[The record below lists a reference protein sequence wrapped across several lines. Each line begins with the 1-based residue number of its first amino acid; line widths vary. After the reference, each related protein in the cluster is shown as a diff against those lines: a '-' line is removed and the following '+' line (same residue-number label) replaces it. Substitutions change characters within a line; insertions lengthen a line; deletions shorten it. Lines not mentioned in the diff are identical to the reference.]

1 LEKIRS
7 NHRDIDR
14 CMTDMLA
21 SWLQGQ
27 TTPSWKALVDGLAS
41 QSMNEKD
48 VATKVAMK
56 HDMSQES
63 AQSCQEV
70 THSEVNDTVLGKP

>member
-1 LEKIRS
+1 VVNWFQLGIALRLECSTLEKIRS

-27 TTPSWKALVDGLAS
+27 TTPSWRALVDGLAS
-41 QSMNEKD
+41 QSVNEKD
-48 VATKVAMK
+48 AAMKVAMK
-56 HDMSQES
+56 H
-63 AQSCQEV
+63 
-70 THSEVNDTVLGKP
+70 GKDSTLC

>member
-1 LEKIRS
+1 MVNWFQLGIALGLECSTLEKIRS

-41 QSMNEKD
+41 QSVNEKD
-48 VATKVAMK
+48 VAMKVAMK
-56 HDMSQES
+56 H
-63 AQSCQEV
+63 
-70 THSEVNDTVLGKP
+70 GKDRTLW